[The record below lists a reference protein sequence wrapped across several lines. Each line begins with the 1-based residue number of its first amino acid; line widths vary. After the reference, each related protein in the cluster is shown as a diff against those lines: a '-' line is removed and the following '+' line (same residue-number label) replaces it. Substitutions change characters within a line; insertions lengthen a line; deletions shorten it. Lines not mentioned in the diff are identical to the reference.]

1 MTTTNGFARKAALAA
16 AVAVFV
22 AFFGTCP
29 GASAQGAWEEGVN
42 WNRAER
48 AKPAEQTKPVKTAAP
63 ATRTELPART
73 DTTLSDSPGWL
84 EEHTGGWISER
95 LTIGLAV
102 SRLHLTAN
110 HRTASRD
117 SGKTFVGFV
126 NLLELEDET
135 AWAPVITY
143 WVARYLRVSATWE
156 DVEASAYNYDKGNI
170 EEYAHS
176 DGTVEVSGPVFSLEA
191 VWPFLDD
198 TLFPHVG
205 AGVFFAHGSFHE
217 SPFWYL
223 GYSSQ
228 DSYEAYGSPTTTRAR
243 YTREIHVDDDIGW
256 LASAGIAWRPFKHF
270 QLDLEVRQTWVD
282 VDCEFGYMR
291 RSGWEPHR
299 NGDFSLDN
307 TAWTLSAA
315 FVF

>member
-16 AVAVFV
+16 AAAVFV

-29 GASAQGAWEEGVN
+29 GAAAQGTWEEDVN

-48 AKPAEQTKPVKTAAP
+48 TTPVQTAAP
-63 ATRTELPART
+63 ASRTELPART
-73 DTTLSDSPGWL
+73 APAPADDPGWI

-110 HRTASRD
+110 RRSPSRD

-156 DVEASAYNYDKGNI
+156 DVKASAYNYDKGNI
-170 EEYAHS
+170 EEHAHA
-176 DGTVEVSGPVFSLEA
+176 DGTVKVSGPVLSLEA
-191 VWPFLDD
+191 VWPCLDD

-205 AGVFFAHGSFHE
+205 GGVFFANGDFSE
-217 SPFWYL
+217 SSFWYL

-228 DSYEAYGSPTTTRAR
+228 DSYETYGSPTTTRAR
-243 YTREIHVDDDIGW
+243 YTREIHVDNDIGW

-270 QLDLEVRQTWVD
+270 QLDLDVRQTWID
-282 VDCEFGYMR
+282 VDCEFGYMK

-299 NGDFSLDN
+299 TGDFSLDN